1 MGMARETGDVYRVK
15 LSRIPLFVFL
25 SISGLFV
32 FMGLELSLL
41 HVVFPGFRVN
51 PDKIIVF
58 YAFLFFASVIGV
70 VIMVQMILYIMKPP
84 VMFTSSAE
92 GIAFATGFRYNLY
105 IVPWKHVDSV
115 GSGFDVPGMVVQKK
129 LIFGV
134 VINIKQTNEIPNGL
148 PTSIGVKY
156 EFNMLYLNWIY
167 LGRPAREVIETVTTM
182 KKRFSTAS

>member
-1 MGMARETGDVYRVK
+1 
-15 LSRIPLFVFL
+15 
-25 SISGLFV
+25 
-32 FMGLELSLL
+32 MGLELSLL

-58 YAFLFFASVIGV
+58 YAFLFFAIVIGV

-105 IVPWKHVDSV
+105 SVPWKYVDSV

-134 VINIKQTNEIPNGL
+134 VINIKQINEIPNGL

-156 EFNMLYLNWIY
+156 EFNMLYLHWVY
-167 LGRPAREVIETVTTM
+167 LGRPAREVIETVISM